1 MFPRKEF
8 MKRVAIITASDSG
21 YLGLREDVSGPEIR
35 KIIEEH
41 DYQVV
46 HYVILPDNR
55 RRLEAEMKRLVDE
68 DDVDLILTTG
78 GTGFSPRDCTPEATL
93 AVIRREAPG
102 IPEAMRYI
110 SLQKTK
116 RAMLSRGVAGIRGK
130 TLLINLP
137 GSPKA
142 VRECLEYI
150 VSELAHG
157 LEILQGEAQ
166 DCAAGKVLAI
176 CVSKEKGVQKKS
188 VKEAMFIEDFGLVG
202 DAHGGDWHRQVSLL
216 SHDKIE
222 AFRERGAQVKD
233 GDFGENLVVEGI
245 DFSALPVGTRLAC
258 NSVVLEITQIGK
270 ECHHHCQIYH
280 AMGDC
285 IMPREGVFAK
295 VLKGGK
301 IKIGDTLQIV

>member
-1 MFPRKEF
+1 

-21 YLGLREDVSGPEIR
+21 FLRQREDVSGLEIR
-35 KIIEEH
+35 KIMEENG
-41 DYQVV
+41 YQVV
-46 HYVILPDNR
+46 HYVVLPDD
-55 RRLEAEMKRLVDE
+55 RLRLGGEMKRLADENSVD
-68 DDVDLILTTG
+68 VILTTG

-93 AVIRREAPG
+93 DVIWREAQG

-130 TLLINLP
+130 TLIVNLP

-142 VRECLEYI
+142 VRECLGYI

-157 LEILQGEAQ
+157 LDILHGEAQ
-166 DCAAGKVLAI
+166 DCTAGKVLAI

-188 VKEAMFIEDFGLVG
+188 VEEAMLIDNFGIAG

-222 AFRERGAQVKD
+222 AFRKRGAQVEN
-233 GDFGENLVVEGI
+233 GDFGENLVVQGI
-245 DFSALPVGTRLAC
+245 DFSALPVGTKLAC
-258 NSVVLEITQIGK
+258 NDVVLEMTQIGK

-295 VLKGGK
+295 VLRGGR
-301 IKIGDTLQIV
+301 IEIGDTLRIV

>member
-1 MFPRKEF
+1 

-21 YLGLREDVSGPEIR
+21 FLRQREDVSGLEIR
-35 KIIEEH
+35 KIMEENG
-41 DYQVV
+41 YQVV
-46 HYVILPDNR
+46 HYVVLPDD
-55 RRLEAEMKRLVDE
+55 RLRLGGEMKRLADENSVD
-68 DDVDLILTTG
+68 VILTTG

-93 AVIRREAPG
+93 DVIWREAQG

-130 TLLINLP
+130 TLIVNLP

-142 VRECLEYI
+142 VRECLGYI

-157 LEILQGEAQ
+157 LDILHGEAQ
-166 DCAAGKVLAI
+166 DCTAGKVLAI

-188 VKEAMFIEDFGLVG
+188 VEEAMLIDNFGIAG

-222 AFRERGAQVKD
+222 AFRKRGAQVEN
-233 GDFGENLVVEGI
+233 GDFGENLVVQGI
-245 DFSALPVGTRLAC
+245 DFSALPVGTKLAC
-258 NSVVLEITQIGK
+258 NDVVLEMTQIGK

>member
-1 MFPRKEF
+1 

-21 YLGLREDVSGPEIR
+21 FLGQREDISGPEIR
-35 KIIEEH
+35 RIMEEH

-46 HYVILPDNR
+46 YYEVLPDD
-55 RRLEAEMKRLVDE
+55 RLKLAATLKRLADE
-68 DDVDLILTTG
+68 GDVDLVLTTG

-93 AVIRREAPG
+93 DIIQREAPG

-142 VRECLEYI
+142 VRECLTYI

-157 LEILQGEAQ
+157 LDILQGEAQ
-166 DCAAGKVLAI
+166 NCGIGKVLAI

-188 VKEAMFIEDFGLVG
+188 VREVMMIENHGLEG

-222 AFRERGAQVKD
+222 AFRKRGASVKD
-233 GDFGENLVVEGI
+233 GDFGENLVVRGI
-245 DFSALPVGTRLAC
+245 DFSALPVGSKLSC
-258 NSVVLEITQIGK
+258 NDVVLEITQIGK
-270 ECHHHCQIYH
+270 ECHHRCQIYH
-280 AMGDC
+280 AVGDC

-301 IKIGDTLQIV
+301 IKTGDTMRAM

>member
-1 MFPRKEF
+1 VFPRKEF

-301 IKIGDTLQIV
+301 IKTGDTMRAM

>member
-1 MFPRKEF
+1 
-8 MKRVAIITASDSG
+8 MKRVAIITASDSS
-21 YLGLREDVSGPEIR
+21 YQGLREDVSGPEIR

-46 HYVILPDNR
+46 HYVILPDNQ
-55 RRLEAEMKRLVDE
+55 RRLEAEMKRLADE

-93 AVIRREAPG
+93 NVIRREAPG

-130 TLLINLP
+130 TLIVNLP
-137 GSPKA
+137 GSPTA

-157 LEILQGEAQ
+157 LEVLQGEVK
-166 DCAAGKVLAI
+166 DCAAGRVLAI
-176 CVSKEKGVQKKS
+176 CISKEKGVQKRA
-188 VKEAMFIEDFGLVG
+188 VKEAVLLENFGLEG

-222 AFRERGAQVKD
+222 AFRKQGAQVRD
-233 GDFGENLVVEGI
+233 GDFGENIVVQGI
-245 DFSALPVGTRLAC
+245 DFSSLPVGTKLAC
-258 NSVVLEITQIGK
+258 NDVVLEIMQIGK
-270 ECHHHCQIYH
+270 VCHHRCQIYH

-295 VLKGGK
+295 VRKSGN
-301 IKIGDTLQIV
+301 IKVGDTLQIV